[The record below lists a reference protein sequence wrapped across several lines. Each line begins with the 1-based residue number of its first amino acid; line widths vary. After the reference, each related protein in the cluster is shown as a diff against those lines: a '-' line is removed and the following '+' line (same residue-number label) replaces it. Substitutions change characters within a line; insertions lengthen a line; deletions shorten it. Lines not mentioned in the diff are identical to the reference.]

1 MIKGLKAFL
10 RSGAPAESGQKHS
23 HDELHVAAAALMI
36 EAATMD
42 DQFDG
47 AERQKI
53 SDLVRNRFELSGEE
67 AAEILALAE
76 AKVEDSVQ
84 VYGFTRVLKDAF
96 EHEERVEMMEMLWQ
110 VVYAD
115 GELHD
120 MEASLM
126 RRVAGLLFVSD
137 RESGDAR
144 KRALR
149 RLQS

>member
-10 RSGAPAESGQKHS
+10 RSGTPAESGAGHS
-23 HDELHVAAAALMI
+23 ADELQVAAAALMV

-42 DQFDG
+42 DDFG
-47 AERQKI
+47 PEERAKI
-53 SDLVRNRFELSGEE
+53 ASLVRGRFGLTAEE
-67 AAEILALAE
+67 TAEILELAE

-84 VYGFTRVLKDAF
+84 VFGFTRVLKDAF
-96 EHEERVEMMEMLWQ
+96 DHEERVEMMEMLWQ

-149 RLQS
+149 RLQA

>member
-1 MIKGLKAFL
+1 
-10 RSGAPAESGQKHS
+10 
-23 HDELHVAAAALMI
+23 
-36 EAATMD
+36 MD
-42 DQFDG
+42 DDFG
-47 AERQKI
+47 PEEREKI
-53 SDLVRNRFELSGEE
+53 ASLVRSRFELSAEE
-67 AAEILALAE
+67 ASEILDLAE

-84 VYGFTRVLKDAF
+84 VFGFTRVLKDAF
-96 EHEERVEMMEMLWQ
+96 DHEERVEMMEMLWQ

-126 RRVAGLLFVSD
+126 RRVSGLLFVSD

-149 RLQS
+149 RLQV